1 MYKLHQPQEIV
12 KQKIKDC
19 LIKKYKKILVFAP
32 TGFGK
37 TILSYDIIKNAIDK
51 NNSVLFTSHR
61 IALAKQ
67 SKNKFKDLNPQ
78 YLQGKE
84 KNITDDYKLIVAS
97 IHTLIKVEIKEPKI
111 IIIDEVHY
119 AYESNLIQ
127 SLFIKFPN
135 AIIIGLSATPVDDK
149 GYLLEGFD
157 YIIDDYQTA
166 DLIDLGFLTPFK
178 YYTPISINFDSVKIK
193 GNEYDNV
200 DLENAINKIDINQS
214 IVDNY
219 KLLGENRSFILF
231 AVNKNH
237 CDELYKVFTDNEI
250 KVGIITATTKE
261 KERDKLI
268 SDLKNKAISGLISI
282 EILTAGF
289 DEPLVSCI
297 MLAMKT
303 MQWKKYIQCAGRGI
317 RLNGLSI
324 EESISNGKSDCILL
338 DFCGNIEEHG
348 LPTDRKQL
356 TFNTKISKVI
366 DREFNINLD
375 LKKRNVITSFLTEE
389 KQVYLKKISSL
400 LDLYDGKEYKIEAEL
415 QEDVNSFLKK
425 TNYFWWR
432 QNSGKAFIKDR
443 WVHFASKNGLP
454 DNTVF
459 FNNTSFY
466 FALELKLPKGR
477 LTDFQKETLPEMT
490 NKKVLFFICE
500 SVYDVFKAIEHIE
513 NNIIFTD
520 ESTIIYNTIY
530 DLDTKQQ
537 VLRKKFN
544 IPLYNN

>member
-1 MYKLHQPQEIV
+1 MYKLHEPQEIV
-12 KQKIKDC
+12 KDKIKTA
-19 LIKKYKKILVFAP
+19 LKSGHKKILISAP

-51 NNSVLFTSHR
+51 GNNVLFTSHR

-67 SKNKFKDLNPQ
+67 SKEKFDTLNPQ

-84 KNITDDYKLIVAS
+84 KNITTDYKLIVAS

-127 SLFIKFPN
+127 SLFTKFPN

-149 GYLLEGFD
+149 GFLLEGFD
-157 YIIDDYQTA
+157 FIIDDYQTS
-166 DLIDLGFLTPFK
+166 DLIELGFLTPFK
-178 YYTPISINFDSVKIK
+178 YFTPVSINLSEVKIK
-193 GNEYDNV
+193 GSDYDNKE
-200 DLENAINKIDINQS
+200 LESVINKTDINKS

-219 KLLGENRSFILF
+219 ILLGEKRSFILF

-237 CDELYKVFTDNEI
+237 CDELHKVFTECGI
-250 KVGIITATTKE
+250 KTGIITASTKE

-268 SDLKNKAISGLISI
+268 SDLKLGNIKGLISI

-289 DEPLVSCI
+289 DEPLVSCVI
-297 MLAMKT
+297 LATGTKS
-303 MQWKKYIQCAGRGI
+303 WKKYIQCAGRGI
-317 RLNGLSI
+317 RLLGLSI
-324 EESISNGKSDCILL
+324 EESIINGKSDCILL
-338 DFCGNIEEHG
+338 DFCENIKEHG
-348 LPTDRKQL
+348 LPTDRKKL

-366 DREFNINLD
+366 DREYNIDTDVELRTD
-375 LKKRNVITSFLTEE
+375 ITKYLTEE
-389 KQVYLKKISSL
+389 KKVYLKNISSL
-400 LDLYDGKEYKIEAEL
+400 LDLYDGKEYKLESEL

-459 FNNTSFY
+459 YNDTSFY
-466 FALELKLPKGR
+466 FALELKLPKGL
-477 LTDFQKETLPEMT
+477 LTSYQKETLPEMT
-490 NKKVLFFICE
+490 QKKVMFFICE
-500 SVYDVFKAIEHIE
+500 SVYDVYKCIEHVE

-520 ESTIIYNTIY
+520 ESTIIYNSIY
-530 DLDTKQQ
+530 DISERQLQ
-537 VLRKKFN
+537 LRKRLK
-544 IPLYNN
+544 IPNYA